1 MSLVQAEL
9 QLESA
14 FEIAPIAHRRM
25 VGSEAFV
32 LAYQGAGLLAGIF
45 LGTLIVITVPIA
57 FIWGG
62 WLVPTW
68 LPVQAAQLILAIVG
82 WGAGLSLAQRRH
94 RQKFVAGI
102 RRRGTPDRVMA
113 GYTVTD
119 AGLCITTERVQYRIA
134 WEAILEIV
142 PSPDTWLLQVDA
154 TTFLV
159 PHDAFADEADQR
171 AFLGEILARI
181 RPEARA
187 RSAEALAFANQ
198 GALV

>member
-142 PSPDTWLLQVDA
+142 PS